1 MRICIGCA
9 VALWLTAVPAFA
21 QSPEVTG
28 PRTLTGPMV
37 TCTDLPI
44 VAKPIPRLAV
54 FGSFDS
60 DRRFA
65 TTRGTVVIKRLP
77 DDGLAV
83 GQRYVTQR
91 VQGDPKKRFPKPGE
105 GFGDLR
111 VTGWVTIRALDD
123 VNAMASVDFACDS
136 IENGDF
142 LDPYVE
148 AVIPAEAAASV
159 PPDFTDRGSVLFGA
173 DNRSIFGDGDIM
185 SIDRGTVHGVVPGAR
200 YALYRDRKDGMPLV
214 YIGEAVVLTTGEATS
229 KAMVTK
235 AIDAIGSGDLV
246 VPRRTP

>member
-1 MRICIGCA
+1 MRIRIGCA
-9 VALWLTAVPAFA
+9 AVVLLTAVPAFA

-28 PRTLTGPMV
+28 PRTLTGHMV
-37 TCTDLPI
+37 TCTDLPV
-44 VAKPIPRLAV
+44 VAKPIPRLTV
-54 FGSFDS
+54 FGPFDS
-60 DRRFA
+60 DKHYA
-65 TTRGTVVIKRLP
+65 TTRGTLVIKRQP

-83 GQRYVTQR
+83 GQRYFTQR
-91 VQGDPKKRFPKPGE
+91 IQGDPKRFPKPGE

-111 VTGWVTIRALDD
+111 VTGWVTIRALDE
-123 VNAMASVDFACDS
+123 VNAMAAVDFACDS

-142 LDPYVE
+142 LEPYME
-148 AVIPAEAAASV
+148 AVIPAEAAPSI

-173 DNRSIFGDGDIM
+173 DNRSMFGDGDIM
-185 SIDRGTVHGVVPGAR
+185 SIDRGTLHGVVPGSR

-235 AIDAIGSGDLV
+235 ALDAISSGDLA